1 MRPGGKTNRTR
12 LASAPATEAEVDE
25 PLRNRDANSA
35 ACSERS
41 SSKTLDSFHRAH
53 ARDRNRPRFFA
64 TGFDYEQK
72 HDHEHDWHLRFPPRT
87 RSRSWSGSALSRSA

>member
-12 LASAPATEAEVDE
+12 SASAPATEAEVDA

-41 SSKTLDSFHRAH
+41 SNKTLGSFHRAH
-53 ARDRNRPRFFA
+53 ARDRDRSRFLA
-64 TGFDYEQK
+64 MGFDYKQEN
-72 HDHEHDWHLRFPPRT
+72 DHEHDWHLRFSPRT
-87 RSRSWSGSALSRSA
+87 RSRSWSGSGLWRSA